1 MRLFDFKRAPN
12 PRRVRI
18 FLAEKNVDIPKV
30 PVNLFRMEQLSAE
43 FLAINPGGTVP
54 VLETDDGTYIAESI
68 AICRYLES
76 LYPEPPLFGTDAR
89 SEALI
94 LMWSNI
100 CENEGYSAVA
110 EILRNLSPGFR
121 HRVFPGPADIEQ
133 MPALVE
139 RGRQRAQQFFDR
151 IETQLS
157 AGQFLAGD
165 AFSVADITLLTIID
179 FATWVDFDAAAE
191 RPALAAW
198 HQNMSARP
206 SAGA

>member
-1 MRLFDFKRAPN
+1 MRLFDFHRAPN

-18 FLAEKNVDIPKV
+18 FLAEKNLDIQKV
-30 PVNLFRMEQLSAE
+30 PVDLFAMEQLSPE

-76 LYPEPPLFGTDAR
+76 LHPEPPLFGTDAR
-89 SEALI
+89 SGALI
-94 LMWSNI
+94 WMWNNI
-100 CENEGYSAVA
+100 CETEGYPALA

-121 HRVFPGPADIEQ
+121 HRAFPGPADIEQ
-133 MPALVE
+133 MPALIE
-139 RGRQRAQQFFDR
+139 RGQNRARQFFDR
-151 IETQLS
+151 IEIQLS
-157 AGQFLAGD
+157 NSEFLAGNS
-165 AFSVADITLLTIID
+165 FSVADITLLTIID
-179 FATWVDFDAAAE
+179 FATWVDLDATAE

-198 HQNMSARP
+198 HQNMAARP

>member
-1 MRLFDFKRAPN
+1 VRLFDFKRAPN

-18 FLAEKNVDIPKV
+18 FLAEKNIDIPKV

-68 AICRYLES
+68 AICRYLEL
-76 LYPEPPLFGTDAR
+76 LYPEPPLFGTDAQ

-94 LMWSNI
+94 LMWNNI
-100 CENEGYSAVA
+100 CEAEGYSAVA

-133 MPALVE
+133 IPALVE
-139 RGRQRAQQFFDR
+139 RGRRRVQQFFDR

-157 AGQFLAGD
+157 TCQFLAGD

-179 FATWVDFDAAAE
+179 FAAWVDLDAAAE
-191 RPALAAW
+191 RPALTTW
-198 HQNMSARP
+198 QQNMSARP
-206 SAGA
+206 SVGA

>member
-18 FLAEKNVDIPKV
+18 FLAEKNVDIAKV
-30 PVNLFRMEQLSAE
+30 QVNLFRMEQLSPE

-76 LYPEPPLFGTDAR
+76 LYPEPPLFGADAR
-89 SEALI
+89 SAALI
-94 LMWSNI
+94 LMWNSI

-110 EILRNLSPGFR
+110 EILRNLSPGFN
-121 HRVFPGPADIEQ
+121 HRAFPGPAEIEQ
-133 MPALVE
+133 MPALVD
-139 RGRQRAQQFFDR
+139 RGRRRAQQFFDR
-151 IETQLS
+151 IETQLTTC
-157 AGQFLAGD
+157 QFLAGD

-179 FATWVDFDAAAE
+179 FATWVDLDAAAE

-198 HQNMSARP
+198 QLNISARP
-206 SAGA
+206 SVGA